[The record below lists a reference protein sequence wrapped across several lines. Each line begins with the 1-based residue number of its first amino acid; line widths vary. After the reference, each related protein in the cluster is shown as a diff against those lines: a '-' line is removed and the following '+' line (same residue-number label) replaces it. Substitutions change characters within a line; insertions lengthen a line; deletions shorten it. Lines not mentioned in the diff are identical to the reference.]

1 MLQTRR
7 QIFNQAIGDTCTCV
21 QMHDTVVQIL
31 VAHIGRQ
38 NKSWGSK
45 MFEYGEGSNVV
56 NFDPA
61 GGFGTPA
68 VANLAGDEPD
78 ALDAAVS
85 CCRRA
90 LLAARP
96 SP

>member
-1 MLQTRR
+1 ML
-7 QIFNQAIGDTCTCV
+7 D
-21 QMHDTVVQIL
+21 
-31 VAHIGRQ
+31 
-38 NKSWGSK
+38 
-45 MFEYGEGSNVV
+45 YGEGSNVV

-78 ALDAAVS
+78 ALDSAVS